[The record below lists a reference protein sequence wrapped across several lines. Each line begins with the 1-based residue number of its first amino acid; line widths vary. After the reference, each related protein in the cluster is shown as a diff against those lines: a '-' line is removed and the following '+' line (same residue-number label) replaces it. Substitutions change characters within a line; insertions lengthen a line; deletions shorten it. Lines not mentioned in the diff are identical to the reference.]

1 MTLREEIVEKVNK
14 MPESSLPELLH
25 KIEELESKQYKPSL
39 MEQLRKIKIQAPP
52 DFSRN
57 IDLYLSGEKDFDENL
72 K

>member
-14 MPESSLPELLH
+14 IPENSLPELLE
-25 KIEELESKQYKPSL
+25 KIEEIESKAAKPSL
-39 MEQLRKIKIQAPP
+39 MEQLRKIKIQGPP

-57 IDLYLSGEKDFDENL
+57 IDLYLNGEKDFDENL